1 MTQTDDVVAFEFEN
15 DAVVED
21 IKVMICAEKGID
33 VDQQILLFNGRLLG
47 NDGQRIRDA
56 GIKND
61 DLILMSTK
69 SAV

>member
-33 VDQQILLFNGRLLG
+33 VDQQILLHNGRLLG
-47 NDGQRIRDA
+47 ND
-56 GIKND
+56 
-61 DLILMSTK
+61 S
-69 SAV
+69 